1 MTKFTYKKVIYN
13 HVRGYFAIRWIDN
26 TFAGQQ
32 FGKTKQEARAKFDD
46 EVAA

>member
-13 HVRGYFAIRWIDN
+13 HVLGYIAIRWIDN

-32 FGKTKQEARAKFDD
+32 FGKTKQEARAKFD
-46 EVAA
+46 EVLA